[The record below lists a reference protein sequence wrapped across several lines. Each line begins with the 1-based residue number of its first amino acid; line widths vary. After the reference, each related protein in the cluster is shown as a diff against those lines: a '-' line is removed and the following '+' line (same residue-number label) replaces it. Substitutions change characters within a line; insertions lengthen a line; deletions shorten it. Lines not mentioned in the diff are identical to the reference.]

1 MAGNTGDAAR
11 IGGTAVAMV
20 LVPIVLAVVAM
31 VVGLVAGL
39 FYMVMT
45 VIRPEI
51 IGFFVACLAGGV
63 GVAAA
68 RAACDAV
75 LRGYAPRIVFVELL
89 GLCLAGLFYELV
101 IMPMAWARLAPI
113 AQLLVVGATAYSMFW
128 QSERV
133 LPAR

>member
-1 MAGNTGDAAR
+1 MAENKGDMAR
-11 IGGTAVAMV
+11 AGGTAVALV
-20 LVPIVLAVVAM
+20 LVPNVILGVAI

-51 IGFFVACLAGGV
+51 IGFVVACLGGGV

-75 LRGYAPRIVFVELL
+75 LRGYAPRVVFVELL
-89 GLCLAGLFYELV
+89 LLCLVGIAYELV
-101 IMPMAWARLAPI
+101 ALPMEWARLAPI
-113 AQLLVVGATAYSMFW
+113 AQCVVIGATAYNLFW
-128 QSERV
+128 QVE
-133 LPAR
+133 ARAAAR